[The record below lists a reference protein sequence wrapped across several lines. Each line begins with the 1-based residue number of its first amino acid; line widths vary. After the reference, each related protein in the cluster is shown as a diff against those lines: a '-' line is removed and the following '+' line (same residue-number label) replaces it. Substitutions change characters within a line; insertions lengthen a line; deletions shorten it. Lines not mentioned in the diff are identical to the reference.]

1 MYSKQRS
8 IKCILL
14 AMILFS
20 FLIVNVYTVHSNP
33 VIAMTDAMCGDFFPI
48 NETDIQMVAAN
59 VEYIIDST
67 DIKNQINVHYKGSY
81 VFNSS
86 TATQNHVIAVPFTN
100 FFDVEEESIQFK
112 MNGLDQNYTLVKLD
126 YEEAINM
133 SEGTGIDYYYFK
145 TLIYAE
151 VFFEQSSN
159 NTLDLSFDSTV
170 VSEHITYLQ
179 IEYVVGT
186 SRMWANETSEVV
198 KFVVNGEQPESYLF
212 KETSSSQTCSISET
226 DEGKQYIWEWNNE
239 RIQVDAVW
247 ISFKIDHFSIDFD
260 NPFVWITLAV
270 GILVL
275 PILLFLFLKKVIKS
289 RKKKFSD

>member
-1 MYSKQRS
+1 
-8 IKCILL
+8 
-14 AMILFS
+14 
-20 FLIVNVYTVHSNP
+20 VHSNP
-33 VIAMTDAMCGDFFPI
+33 VIAITDAMCGNFFPI
-48 NETDIQMVAAN
+48 NETDIQMIDAN

-86 TATQNHVIAVPFTN
+86 TAAQNLVIAVPFTN

-112 MNGLDQNYTLVKLD
+112 MNGLDQNYTLVKLG
-126 YEEAINM
+126 YEEASNM

-170 VSEHITYLQ
+170 VSGQITYVQ

-198 KFVVNGEQPESYLF
+198 KFIVNGEQPESYLF
-212 KETSSSQTCSISET
+212 KETSSFQTCSISEI

-247 ISFKIDHFSIDFD
+247 ISFKINHFSIDFD
-260 NPFVWITLAV
+260 NPFVLITLV
-270 GILVL
+270 VVIFVLLILSF
-275 PILLFLFLKKVIKS
+275 LLLKRVIKRR
-289 RKKKFSD
+289 RKKL